1 MVCQACGNAVAT
13 EVRYCPKCGAQVVA
27 ASPVPPPPGPP
38 SAYPPAYPPVYAMQG
53 PRVQRNLQLLAILW
67 CIFGAYRAIAALVA
81 VSVLRVFAMRRFG
94 GHAWI
99 WGPRF
104 HGPFGPHW
112 MVPLLPFVTI
122 VTVIAAVLAFLV
134 GFGLMR
140 RKPWGRPLA
149 IVMGILMLL
158 KFPLG
163 TALGIYT
170 LWVLA
175 PAASSMEYEAIAD
188 HSGI

>member
-1 MVCQACGNAVAT
+1 MVCQACGNSVAA

-38 SAYPPAYPPVYAMQG
+38 AYPPVYAMQR

-67 CIFGAYRAIAALVA
+67 CIFGAYRAISALIA
-81 VSVLRVFAMRRFG
+81 VSVLRIFAMRGFG
-94 GHAWI
+94 GHAWM
-99 WGPRF
+99 WGSRW
-104 HGPFGPHW
+104 HGPFGAHW
-112 MVPLLPFVTI
+112 MGPLLPFVTI
-122 VTVIAAVLAFLV
+122 VTVVAAVLAFLV
-134 GFGLMR
+134 GFGLLR
-140 RKPWGRPLA
+140 RKPWARPLA
-149 IVMGILMLL
+149 IVISILVLL

-163 TALGIYT
+163 TALGVYT

-175 PAASSMEYEAIAD
+175 PAASGLEYEAIAD